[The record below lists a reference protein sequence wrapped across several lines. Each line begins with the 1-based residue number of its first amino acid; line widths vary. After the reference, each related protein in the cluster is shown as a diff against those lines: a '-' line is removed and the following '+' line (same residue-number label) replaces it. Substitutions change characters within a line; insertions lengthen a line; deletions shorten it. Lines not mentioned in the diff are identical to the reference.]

1 MEQDI
6 TNFLL
11 KYPNIDNFDDNILNP
26 YEEDFYEVIYKKKEF
41 YENRLEK
48 FEQIPK
54 KIGSLMKHQ
63 KLIARFFRQTHCTTN
78 FYYCMKW
85 ELENHAQ
92 Q

>member
-11 KYPNIDNFDDNILNP
+11 KYPNIDNFDYNILNP
-26 YEEDFYEVIYKKKEF
+26 YEDDFYEVIYKKKEF
-41 YENRLEK
+41 YENRLEN

-63 KLIARFFRQTHCTTN
+63 KLIARFFSSNTL
-78 FYYCMKW
+78 YD
-85 ELENHAQ
+85 ELLLLHEMGTGKS
-92 Q
+92 